1 MAHILLIED
10 DAAVRDTFE
19 IILGADGH
27 QVTMAADGLQG
38 LSLLRTLKVDL
49 VLTDII
55 MPNCDGVEVIRAL
68 RKRADAPP
76 IIAISGGAR
85 TSAVNYLEV
94 AKLLGAQQILSK
106 PVGAME
112 LLRTISDVLAAQPVK

>member
-10 DAAVRDTFE
+10 DPAVRDTFE
-19 IILGADGH
+19 IILNADGH
-27 QVTMAADGLQG
+27 NVTIALDGRQG
-38 LSLLRTLKVDL
+38 LALLRSTQVDL

-68 RKRADAPP
+68 RKQAGAPP

-85 TSAVNYLEV
+85 TSAKNYLEV
-94 AKLLGAQQILSK
+94 ARLLGAQQILSK

-112 LLRTISDVLAAQPVK
+112 LLRSVANVLSAQPVR

>member
-10 DAAVRDTFE
+10 DPAVRDTFK
-19 IILGADGH
+19 IILGTGGH
-27 QVTMAADGLQG
+27 EVTMAADGLEG
-38 LSLLRTLKVDL
+38 LALLSTLQVDL

-68 RKRADAPP
+68 RKRRDAPP
-76 IIAISGGAR
+76 VIAISGGAR
-85 TSAVNYLEV
+85 TSATNYLEV
-94 AKLLGAQQILSK
+94 ARMLGAQQILSK

-112 LLRTISDVLAAQPVK
+112 LLRSVSAVLAAQPDK

>member
-10 DAAVRDTFE
+10 DPAVRDTFE
-19 IILGADGH
+19 IILASGGH
-27 QVTMAADGLQG
+27 QMTTARDGLEG
-38 LSLLRTLKVDL
+38 LAQIDQETFDL

-55 MPNCDGVEVIRAL
+55 MPKCDGVEVIRSL

-76 IIAISGGAR
+76 VIAISGGAR
-85 TSAVNYLEV
+85 TSAANYLEV
-94 AKLLGAQQILSK
+94 AKLLGAQQILTK

-112 LLRTISDVLAAQPVK
+112 LLRAVSEVLGEQPE